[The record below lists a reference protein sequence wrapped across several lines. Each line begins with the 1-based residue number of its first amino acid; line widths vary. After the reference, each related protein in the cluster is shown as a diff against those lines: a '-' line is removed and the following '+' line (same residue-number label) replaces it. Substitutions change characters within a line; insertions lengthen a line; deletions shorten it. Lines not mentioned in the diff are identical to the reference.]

1 MFSRT
6 ARTRSNGQMELY
18 TFNGG
23 NRTIKV
29 AVGGTR
35 NTSEESILG
44 VEGITK
50 TVDMTIEEDYVRESV
65 HGKSGE
71 TQGYDGVRHSDV

>member
-1 MFSRT
+1 
-6 ARTRSNGQMELY
+6 MELY

-29 AVGGTR
+29 AVGGTH

-44 VEGITK
+44 AEGITK

-65 HGKSGE
+65 HGKSGG
-71 TQGYDGVRHSDV
+71 TQGYDGVRRSDVWIK

>member
-1 MFSRT
+1 MFSRA

-18 TFNGG
+18 SFGGG
-23 NRTIKV
+23 NRTSKV
-29 AVGGTR
+29 PVGGTR

-44 VEGITK
+44 VDGITK

-71 TQGYDGVRHSDV
+71 T

>member
-1 MFSRT
+1 
-6 ARTRSNGQMELY
+6 MELY
-18 TFNGG
+18 TFNED

-50 TVDMTIEEDYVRESV
+50 TVDMTVEEDYVRESV
-65 HGKSGE
+65 HGKGGE
-71 TQGYDGVRHSDV
+71 TQGYDGIRHSDVRIE